1 MVAMACAEGPHT
13 VPEFDVRQAEPR
25 VGARLN
31 SLRDVVREHPDSG
44 SAWGRLALSL
54 HAHGY
59 PEAAVSAYATAREL
73 RPGTF
78 AYVYLPAVLL
88 GERRD
93 ERARELFESARGLRP
108 NYSPLV
114 VREAEFLLETDRP
127 AEARTLLVD
136 SPAERDVTAFAHYL
150 LGRAAF
156 ALGDTA
162 EARHRLEA
170 AVASMP
176 RYQAAHAQLAELYRR
191 NGDETAAELARERAR
206 VFTASPA
213 LDDPVYALVPAEGV
227 SSRWHLL
234 RGQSFMAGG
243 DPTRAI
249 DEFREAVRILPT
261 DAHAANQLASALEA
275 AGHLEEARD
284 AYRRALELRPGFAEA
299 ATGLARVLFQLGD
312 HGAATSLL
320 EDLISTDPTAQDAYL
335 QLGILEQTRGRSQ
348 QAAETYLAG
357 LRNGGFD
364 PRIAIRLAWILAT
377 SPDPELRDGR
387 EAAAHAYRVCRLE
400 MFQEPASLDVLAAA
414 YAEAGDFERSMTVAT
429 RAAALARRQG
439 NATLAGAI
447 QDRIELYE
455 RGQPYRR

>member
-1 MVAMACAEGPHT
+1 MACAEAPRP
-13 VPEFDVRQAEPR
+13 VPEFDARQAEPR

-31 SLRDVVREHPDSG
+31 ALRDVVREHPDSG
-44 SAWGRLALSL
+44 SAWGRLAISL

-93 ERARELFESARGLRP
+93 ERALELFESARGLRP
-108 NYSPLV
+108 EYSPLV
-114 VREAEFLLETDRP
+114 VREAEWLLETERP
-127 AEARTLLVD
+127 AEARNRLVD
-136 SPAERDVTAFAHYL
+136 SRAERYAAAFTNHL

-162 EARHRLEA
+162 EARRKLETA
-170 AVASMP
+170 IASLP

-206 VFTASPA
+206 IFTAAPA

-249 DEFREAVRILPT
+249 EEFREAVRILPT

-275 AGHLEEARD
+275 AGRFEEAGD
-284 AYRRALELRPGFAEA
+284 AYRQALELRPGFAEA
-299 ATGLARVLFQLGD
+299 ATGLARVLFEFGD
-312 HGAATSLL
+312 HGAAASLL
-320 EDLISTDPTAQDAYL
+320 EDLISTDPAARDAYL
-335 QLGILEQTRGRSQ
+335 QLGILEQARGRSR

-357 LRNGGFD
+357 LRNGAFD

-377 SPDPELRDGR
+377 SPDPVLRDGK
-387 EAAAHAYRVCRLE
+387 EAAAHAYRVCMLE

-414 YAEAGDFERSMTVAT
+414 YAETGDFERSMATAT
-429 RAAALARRQG
+429 RAVALARRQG

-455 RGQPYRR
+455 RGRPYRR